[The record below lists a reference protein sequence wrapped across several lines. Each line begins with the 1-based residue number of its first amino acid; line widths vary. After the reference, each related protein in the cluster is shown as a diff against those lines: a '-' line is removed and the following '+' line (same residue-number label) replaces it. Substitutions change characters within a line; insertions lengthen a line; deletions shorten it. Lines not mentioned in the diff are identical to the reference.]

1 VNPELRRNLWL
12 ELTTHRMIAMPGVL
26 FLIFAMFVATDRS
39 NWPAAVFSTAVALF
53 VLLVQLWGVRQASE
67 AVTEE
72 VRDRTWDWQRLSAL
86 SPWQMAWG
94 KLAGATAFTWYGGA
108 ICLVAMGIATAAGA
122 GRDNA
127 VWLALALVA
136 SGIALHAALLA
147 ASLQA
152 ARKDSRL
159 SYRIGTVMLLP
170 ALLVAGGFLFAAS
183 RSDMGSV
190 SWHGERYEAM
200 RFVAFSSVA
209 FALWGVLAAYRQMCS
224 ELRAH
229 TLPWAWPAFAL
240 FLSVYFA
247 GFAPRYLDSR
257 SVFIMAGLYT
267 SLVLTYYALFT
278 DRITAM
284 TLRRLVAHAS
294 LHGSPAHA
302 SLHGSPAHAS
312 LHGSPAHASLHGSPA
327 HAQARQWR
335 RVVEEMPMLV
345 STLALAIV
353 FACAAPWAV
362 ASLPFGRYFPTVAAY
377 PIASVLF
384 LARDVGLLVFF
395 ALGRRPKR
403 VEGVTLLY
411 IVLLDWVIP
420 GLLGALGL
428 RPLAMAIMPMG
439 KLDGWQAALV
449 IAAHVVIVW
458 ALVAWRWRKAFGVGA
473 KV

>member
-1 VNPELRRNLWL
+1 
-12 ELTTHRMIAMPGVL
+12 
-26 FLIFAMFVATDRS
+26 
-39 NWPAAVFSTAVALF
+39 
-53 VLLVQLWGVRQASE
+53 
-67 AVTEE
+67 
-72 VRDRTWDWQRLSAL
+72 
-86 SPWQMAWG
+86 MAWG

-108 ICLVAMGIATAAGA
+108 ICLVAMGIAAAGGA

-127 VWLALALVA
+127 GWLALALVA

-170 ALLVAGGFLFAAS
+170 ALLVAGGFLFMAS
-183 RSDMGSV
+183 RTDVGSV
-190 SWHGERYEAM
+190 SWHGERYETM

-209 FALWGVLAAYRQMCS
+209 FALWGVLAAYRQMCT

-240 FLSVYFA
+240 FLSAYLA

-257 SVFIMAGLYT
+257 SVFILSGLYT

-284 TLRRLVAHAS
+284 TLRRLVART
-294 LHGSPAHA
+294 
-302 SLHGSPAHAS
+302 
-312 LHGSPAHASLHGSPA
+312 
-327 HAQARQWR
+327 QARQWR

-345 STLALAIV
+345 STLALAIL

-362 ASLPFGRYFPTVAAY
+362 ANLPFGSYFPAVAAY

-384 LARDVGLLVFF
+384 LTRDVGLLVFF

-428 RPLAMAIMPMG
+428 TPLATAIMPMG
-439 KLDGWQAALV
+439 KLDAWQAALV
-449 IAAHVVIVW
+449 VAAHVVVVW
-458 ALVAWRWRKAFGVGA
+458 ALVAWRWRRAFGVGS

>member
-1 VNPELRRNLWL
+1 
-12 ELTTHRMIAMPGVL
+12 
-26 FLIFAMFVATDRS
+26 
-39 NWPAAVFSTAVALF
+39 LF

-86 SPWQMAWG
+86 SPWQMTWG

-108 ICLVAMGIATAAGA
+108 ICLVAMGIAVASGA

-127 VWLALALVA
+127 GWLALALVA
-136 SGIALHAALLA
+136 SGVALHGALLA

-170 ALLVAGGFLFAAS
+170 ALLVAGGFLFMAS
-183 RSDMGSV
+183 RTEVGTV
-190 SWHGERYEAM
+190 PWHGERHETM
-200 RFVAFSSVA
+200 RFIAVSSVM
-209 FALWGVLAAYRQMCS
+209 FAAWSVLAAYRQMCS
-224 ELRAH
+224 ELRAP

-240 FLSVYFA
+240 FLSAYIA
-247 GFAPRYLDSR
+247 GFAPSYLDPVP
-257 SVFIMAGLYT
+257 VFIIAGLYT
-267 SLVLTYYALFT
+267 SLILTYYALFT

-284 TLRRLVAHAS
+284 SLRRLVAHA
-294 LHGSPAHA
+294 
-302 SLHGSPAHAS
+302 
-312 LHGSPAHASLHGSPA
+312 
-327 HAQARQWR
+327 QMRQWR
-335 RVVEEMPMLV
+335 RMAEDMPLPA
-345 STLALAIV
+345 STLALAIL

-362 ASLPFGRYFPTVAAY
+362 ANLPFGSYFPGVAAH

-384 LARDVGLLVFF
+384 LVRDVGLLFFF

-420 GLLGALGL
+420 GLLGGLGL
-428 RPLAMAIMPMG
+428 EPLAAALMPLG
-439 KLDGWQAALV
+439 HFDAWQAALV
-449 IAAHVVIVW
+449 VAVHVAIVW
-458 ALVAWRWRKAFGVGA
+458 ALVAWRWRRAFGVGA

>member
-1 VNPELRRNLWL
+1 MNPELRRNLWL
-12 ELTTHRMIAMPGVL
+12 ELTAHRLIAMPGVL
-26 FLIFAMFVATDRS
+26 LLVFAMFVAAEAPH
-39 NWPAAVFSTAVALF
+39 WAPGMFSTGTLLF
-53 VLLVQLWGVRQASE
+53 VLLVHLWGARQSSE

-86 SPWQMAWG
+86 GPWQMAWG

-108 ICLVAMGIATAAGA
+108 ICLAAMGIAAANGA

-127 VWLALALVA
+127 GWLALALVA
-136 SGIALHAALLA
+136 SGVALHGALLA

-159 SYRIGTVMLLP
+159 GYRMGSVVLMP
-170 ALLVAGGFLFAAS
+170 ALLVAGGFLFMAS
-183 RSDMGSV
+183 RTDMGSM
-190 SWHGERYEAM
+190 SWHGGRYEAM
-200 RFVAFSSVA
+200 RFVAISSVA

-224 ELRAH
+224 ELRMR

-240 FLSVYFA
+240 FLSVYIA
-247 GFAPRYLDSR
+247 GFAPRYVDSN
-257 SVFIMAGLYT
+257 SVLIMVALYT

-284 TLRRLVAHAS
+284 SLRRLVAHA
-294 LHGSPAHA
+294 
-302 SLHGSPAHAS
+302 
-312 LHGSPAHASLHGSPA
+312 
-327 HAQARQWR
+327 QARQWQ
-335 RVVEEMPMLV
+335 RVVEEMPMPV
-345 STLALAIV
+345 STLALAILL
-353 FACAAPWAV
+353 ACAAPWAV
-362 ASLPFGRYFPTVAAY
+362 ANLPFGSRFPVVAAY

-384 LARDVGLLVFF
+384 LVRDVGLLVFF
-395 ALGRRPKR
+395 ALGRKPKR

-428 RPLAMAIMPMG
+428 EALATALMPLG
-439 KLDGWQAALV
+439 KIGGWQAALV
-449 IAAHVVIVW
+449 IAAHVAIVW
-458 ALVAWRWRKAFGVGA
+458 SMVAWRWRRAFGVGA

>member
-1 VNPELRRNLWL
+1 MNPELRRNLWL
-12 ELTTHRMIAMPGVL
+12 ELTTHRLIAMPGVL
-26 FLIFAMFVATDRS
+26 FLVFAMFIATDTS

-86 SPWQMAWG
+86 SPWQMTWG

-108 ICLVAMGIATAAGA
+108 ICLLAMGIAAASGA

-127 VWLALALVA
+127 GWLALALVA
-136 SGIALHAALLA
+136 SGVALHGALLA

-170 ALLVAGGFLFAAS
+170 ALLVAGGFLFMAS
-183 RSDMGSV
+183 RTDMGSV
-190 SWHGERYEAM
+190 SWHRERYEAM
-200 RFVAFSSVA
+200 RFVAISSVA
-209 FALWGVLAAYRQMCS
+209 FALWGVLAAYRQMCD
-224 ELRAH
+224 ELRTHA
-229 TLPWAWPAFAL
+229 LPWAWPAFAL
-240 FLSVYFA
+240 FLSLYIA

-257 SVFIMAGLYT
+257 SVLIVVALYT

-284 TLRRLVAHAS
+284 SLRRLV
-294 LHGSPAHA
+294 
-302 SLHGSPAHAS
+302 
-312 LHGSPAHASLHGSPA
+312 A

-335 RVVEEMPMLV
+335 RVAEEIPMLV
-345 STLALAIV
+345 STLALAIL

-362 ASLPFGRYFPTVAAY
+362 ANLPFGSYFPAVAAY

-384 LARDVGLLVFF
+384 LVRDVGLLVFF
-395 ALGRRPKR
+395 ALGRKPKR

-428 RPLAMAIMPMG
+428 EALATALMPLG
-439 KLDGWQAALV
+439 KIDGWQAALV
-449 IAAHVVIVW
+449 VAAHVGIMW
-458 ALVAWRWRKAFGVGA
+458 ALVAWRWRRAFGGGA

>member
-1 VNPELRRNLWL
+1 MNPELRRNLWL
-12 ELTTHRMIAMPGVL
+12 ELTAHRMIAMPGML
-26 FLIFAMFVATDRS
+26 FLVFAMFIAADTDH
-39 NWPAAVFSTAVALF
+39 WPAMLFSTAVAFF
-53 VLLVQLWGVRQASE
+53 VLLVHVWGMRQASE
-67 AVTEE
+67 AVSEE

-86 SPWQMAWG
+86 GPWQMAWG
-94 KLAGATAFTWYGGA
+94 KLAGATAFTWYGAA
-108 ICLVAMGIATAAGA
+108 ICLAAMGISAANGA

-127 VWLALALVA
+127 GWLALALVA
-136 SGIALHAALLA
+136 SGVALHGTLLA

-159 SYRIGTVMLLP
+159 GYRIGTVMLVP
-170 ALLVAGGFLFAAS
+170 ALIAAGSFLFMAS
-183 RSDMGSV
+183 RSDVGSV

-200 RFVAFSSVA
+200 RFVAVSSAA
-209 FALWGVLAAYRQMCS
+209 FALWGVLGAYRQMCG
-224 ELRAH
+224 ELRMR

-240 FLSVYFA
+240 YLSVYLA

-257 SVFIMAGLYT
+257 SVFIMAALYT
-267 SLVLTYYALFT
+267 SIALTYYALFT

-284 TLRRLVAHAS
+284 TLRRLVAHA
-294 LHGSPAHA
+294 
-302 SLHGSPAHAS
+302 
-312 LHGSPAHASLHGSPA
+312 
-327 HAQARQWR
+327 QARQWR

-345 STLALAIV
+345 STLGLAIV
-353 FACAAPWAV
+353 LACAAPWAV
-362 ASLPFGRYFPTVAAY
+362 AHMPFGSRFPVVAAY

-384 LARDVGLLVFF
+384 LARDVGLLFFF

-411 IVLLDWVIP
+411 IVLLDWVVP

-428 RPLAMAIMPMG
+428 KPLATAIMPMG
-439 KLDGWQAALV
+439 RLDGWQAALA

>member
-1 VNPELRRNLWL
+1 MNPELRRNLWL
-12 ELTTHRMIAMPGVL
+12 ELTPHRMIAMPGVL
-26 FLIFAMFVATDRS
+26 FLVFAMFITAES
-39 NWPAAVFSTAVALF
+39 GNWPAVLYSTAAALF
-53 VLLVQLWGVRQASE
+53 VLLVLIWGVRQASE

-86 SPWQMAWG
+86 GPWQMAWG
-94 KLAGATAFTWYGGA
+94 KLAGATAFTWYGAA
-108 ICLVAMGIATAAGA
+108 ICLVAMGIAAANGA

-127 VWLALALVA
+127 GWLALALVA
-136 SGIALHAALLA
+136 SGVALQGALLA

-159 SYRIGTVMLLP
+159 GYRIGTVMLVP
-170 ALLVAGGFLFAAS
+170 ALIVAGSFLFMAS
-183 RSDMGSV
+183 RTNMGSV
-190 SWHGERYEAM
+190 SWHGEHYEAM
-200 RFVAFSSVA
+200 RFVAVSAVA
-209 FALWGVLAAYRQMCS
+209 FALWGVIAAYRQMCS

-240 FLSVYFA
+240 FLSAYLA

-257 SVFIMAGLYT
+257 SVFIVAGLYT

-294 LHGSPAHA
+294 LHGAPAR
-302 SLHGSPAHAS
+302 
-312 LHGSPAHASLHGSPA
+312 
-327 HAQARQWR
+327 AQARQWR
-335 RVVEEMPMLV
+335 RVVEETPMLA

-353 FACAAPWAV
+353 FACTAPWAV
-362 ASLPFGRYFPTVAAY
+362 ANLPFGRYFPAVAAY

-384 LARDVGLLVFF
+384 LTRDVGLLVFF
-395 ALGRRPKR
+395 ALGRRPRR

-428 RPLAMAIMPMG
+428 TPLATAVMPIG
-439 KLDGWQAALV
+439 KVDGWQAALV
-449 IAAHVVIVW
+449 VAAHVAIVW
-458 ALVAWRWRKAFGVGA
+458 AWVAWRWRKAFGVGA